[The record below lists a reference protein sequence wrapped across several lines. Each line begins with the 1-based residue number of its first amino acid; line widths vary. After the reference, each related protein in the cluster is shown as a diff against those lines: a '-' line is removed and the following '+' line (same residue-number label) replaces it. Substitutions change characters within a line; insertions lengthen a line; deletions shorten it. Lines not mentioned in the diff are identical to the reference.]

1 MIKKKTLKE
10 VIVLKIRRVVTG
22 VGEGGVVIGTK
33 AFWGIAGLPGS
44 TA

>member
-1 MIKKKTLKE
+1 MIKNKSLRE
-10 VIVLKIRRVVTG
+10 VTVLKIRRVVIG

-33 AFWGIAGLPGS
+33 AFWAGGALPRS